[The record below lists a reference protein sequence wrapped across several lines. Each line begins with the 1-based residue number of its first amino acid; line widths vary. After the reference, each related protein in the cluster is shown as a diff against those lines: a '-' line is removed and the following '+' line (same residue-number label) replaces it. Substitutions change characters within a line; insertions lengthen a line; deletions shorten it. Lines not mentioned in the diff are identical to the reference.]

1 MLAPVT
7 GVSTYTFN
15 SPGVLQILR
24 KYSSSPQK
32 LRPGQEVV
40 TFIANGDA
48 VGNFRWEDDFG
59 KKEARIF
66 LSILG
71 SEYSVPCRQDKNA
84 LNFINAQHDCIPLN
98 FSSPLDL

>member
-40 TFIANGDA
+40 TFIANGVA
-48 VGNFRWEDDFG
+48 VLILAHRINFPF
-59 KKEARIF
+59 
-66 LSILG
+66 SNLG
-71 SEYSVPCRQDKNA
+71 
-84 LNFINAQHDCIPLN
+84 
-98 FSSPLDL
+98 LDLVF